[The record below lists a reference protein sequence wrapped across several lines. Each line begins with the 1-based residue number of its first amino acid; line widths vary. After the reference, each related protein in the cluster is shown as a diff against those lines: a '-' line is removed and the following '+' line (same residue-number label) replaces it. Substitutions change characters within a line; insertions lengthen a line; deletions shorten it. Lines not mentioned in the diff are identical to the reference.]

1 MDLLTILVSAFCSIV
16 GALGGGGI
24 IYHKQTRRMKEAEV
38 EAKQSDEWKKLYEK
52 SDDDSREKDKK
63 IDALYDERQQM
74 YNQLIERDRTIA
86 YKDIQIERLKIA
98 RCDIN
103 GCRRRRPPREYETS
117 DTPDRYHEKDDNAPV

>member
-1 MDLLTILVSAFCSIV
+1 MDYLTILASAFCSIV

-24 IYHKQTRRMKEAEV
+24 IYYKQTRRMKEAEV

-52 SDDDSREKDKK
+52 SDEDSREKDRK
-63 IDALYDERQQM
+63 IDALYCERQQM

-86 YKDIQIERLKIA
+86 YKDIQIERLKFA

-103 GCRRRRPPREYETS
+103 GCRRRRPPREYEACDATEKS
-117 DTPDRYHEKDDNAPV
+117 NEKDDTTV